1 MCGHKI
7 KSLDVPNF
15 CFYCSCFGKYMV
27 NKFQH
32 IEISL
37 NLLLVI
43 TMPVNEVV
51 MIIAMMPLF
60 LRCQQDEVYFY
71 AVALSWDLFKFKL
84 LEQWLQ
90 LQFTHEPVSYSSCF
104 SIVQMC
110 QNR

>member
-1 MCGHKI
+1 
-7 KSLDVPNF
+7 
-15 CFYCSCFGKYMV
+15 MV

-32 IEISL
+32 IEIVFL
-37 NLLLVI
+37 NLLLVITVI

-51 MIIAMMPLF
+51 MIIAMTPHF

-71 AVALSWDLFKFKL
+71 AVALSWDFFKFKL

-90 LQFTHEPVSYSSCF
+90 LQFTQPVSYSSCF